1 MENELKDT
9 SQALACGHVP
19 LSVKGV
25 HTILKGMLQSSKNKE
40 GDDDSK
46 ISNDLVRAVQL
57 GATLWDSEEAEPDF
71 FGRVAAQP
79 VGAVDK
85 TSYQPPPAL
94 ATENLTTKVPDIV
107 TEAPSGRS
115 MPHCAREVL
124 PKHGDNFRHVLSNLR
139 SLPRLI
145 NGGS

>member
-57 GATLWDSEEAEPDF
+57 GATLWGSEEAEPHF
-71 FGRVAAQP
+71 LAALQQNLL
-79 VGAVDK
+79 AQWIRHL
-85 TSYQPPPAL
+85 TSHHLHLQQ
-94 ATENLTTKVPDIV
+94 KI
-107 TEAPSGRS
+107 
-115 MPHCAREVL
+115 
-124 PKHGDNFRHVLSNLR
+124 
-139 SLPRLI
+139 
-145 NGGS
+145 